1 LQKSNDPKK
10 HMSTIIT
17 KKYANQV
24 ALVTDGSRG
33 IGAPTA
39 NPGDTDSRSPSI
51 KYQPK
56 STRYYFDVGIVSLCL
71 SGDHTGGKYCLIEAS
86 LAPGMGVPRHTHTR
100 EEETYY
106 VLAGELEVI
115 VRDKVFTLREGDTL
129 IAPRPL
135 PPPAAQFWQHRESLS
150 PHVLTFRVRG
160 VPEGD
165 GGPCT

>member
-24 ALVTDGSRG
+24 ALVTDGSCG

-39 NPGDTDSRSPSI
+39 NPGDTDSRAPSI

-56 STRYYFDVGIVSLCL
+56 STRYFFDVGIVSLCL
-71 SGDHTGGKYCLIEAS
+71 SGDDTGGKYCLIEAS
-86 LAPGMGVPRHTHTR
+86 LAPRMGVPRHMHTR
-100 EEETYY
+100 EDDTYY

-115 VRDKVFTLREGDTL
+115 GRDKVFTLREGDTL
-129 IAPRPL
+129 IARATSPTRCAIQATPRITISSCSHL
-135 PPPAAQFWQHRESLS
+135 PGS
-150 PHVLTFRVRG
+150 RG
-160 VPEGD
+160 S
-165 GGPCT
+165 